1 MRPETMS
8 AAHVVLDL
16 LQRADALATAA
27 TAAIESGDDAHLG
40 AVLEERGAVIDAILR
55 TWREAAHRPTPE
67 QLARV
72 TQATRTSL
80 ALGVAVRNTAI
91 VTRDQ
96 VAAAL
101 AALDARQLA
110 SHEYQ
115 PGSPQGTI
123 DLVL

>member
-1 MRPETMS
+1 MRPETIS
-8 AAHVVLDL
+8 PAHVVLDL

-27 TAAIESGDDAHLG
+27 TAAIESDDDAQLG
-40 AVLEERGAVIDAILR
+40 AVLDEREAVIDAILR
-55 TWREAAHRPTPE
+55 TWREAAHQPTPE
-67 QLARV
+67 QLAQV

-80 ALGVAVRNTAI
+80 ALGVAARNTAI

-96 VAAAL
+96 VVAAL

-110 SHEYQ
+110 SQEYQ